1 MSKGVGIRTS
11 EAVKAFRQP
20 AELRLDKLD
29 VQSLNE
35 ELGKSRIMEAV
46 KGHIID
52 DLKLDASQI
61 SFSLSFTLD
70 I

>member
-1 MSKGVGIRTS
+1 MAKGVGVRTS

-20 AELRLDKLD
+20 AELKLDKLD
-29 VQSLNE
+29 VHSLNE
-35 ELGKSRIMEAV
+35 ELGKSRILEAV
-46 KGHIID
+46 KGHIIN

-61 SFSLSFTLD
+61 SFSLDFGLD